1 MSKTIFIPPRGSINP
16 RAAAYYQ
23 AAVER
28 ELTTREVRLLPYIQ
42 YVVMNGGAIDARRV
56 NAEEVAILEGLHA
69 AGWVIFKRGDNGYQL
84 AVTESYWQHMNY
96 VLFITYAVQV
106 VDDVECGGCD
116 RCQQ

>member
-1 MSKTIFIPPRGSINP
+1 MSKKIFIPPRGRNNP
-16 RAAAYYQ
+16 RAAAYYL

-28 ELTTREVRLLPYIQ
+28 ELTTRELRLLPYIQ
-42 YVVMNGGAIDARRV
+42 YAVIHGGTVDPRRV
-56 NAEEVAILEGLHA
+56 NAEELAILEELSA
-69 AGWVIFKRGDNGYQL
+69 AGWVIFKRGYGGYQL